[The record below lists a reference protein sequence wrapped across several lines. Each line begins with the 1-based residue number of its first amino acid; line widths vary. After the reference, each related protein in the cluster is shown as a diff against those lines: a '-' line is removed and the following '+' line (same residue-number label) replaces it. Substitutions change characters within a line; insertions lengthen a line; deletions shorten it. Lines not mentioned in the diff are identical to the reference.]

1 MGILKPVLMLAIL
14 SSVMVCNNAWAT
26 TPPPRVGATRAE
38 SPPPPPVA
46 KAQTPTPKS
55 VKKRRAVRQIPADMA
70 PPPAPQVLGPR
81 LAPLPAI
88 GVAPAPSPLLLN
100 GCPNGAC
107 TDGTGAR
114 YHGGVGTTLL
124 SPEGRVCS
132 NNGITV
138 QCF

>member
-1 MGILKPVLMLAIL
+1 MGILKPVLMLVIL

-26 TPPPRVGATRAE
+26 DPPPRVGATRAAE
-38 SPPPPPVA
+38 ATLSAPSAKHKPV
-46 KAQTPTPKS
+46 
-55 VKKRRAVRQIPADMA
+55 KRRSVRQIPVDT
-70 PPPAPQVLGPR
+70 PPVSAPQLAGPR
-81 LAPLPAI
+81 LPRP
-88 GVAPAPSPLLLN
+88 APATPLPSPLILG
-100 GCPNGAC
+100 GCLSGMCSDAA
-107 TDGTGAR
+107 GAR